1 MINDRIYTISQYVES
16 KESLL
21 DKINAIQA
29 LIDAMILK
37 GLDVVGSAEYE
48 EYQMDDGQMKVR
60 TRYRSI
66 EDFNNGIKFLEQTKQ
81 RYVNRYNGRV
91 GVMRGGQISNC

>member
-1 MINDRIYTISQYVES
+1 MAINDQIYTISQYVES

-37 GLDVVGSAEYE
+37 GLDVIGSAEYE

-66 EDFNNGIKFLEQTKQ
+66 EDFNK
-81 RYVNRYNGRV
+81 GRV